1 MKKKIGFFVGIL
13 ISLFSFGQD
22 VSAIIKEADRLENI
36 PNEMAAYAKFSE
48 ALKINPTNLYA
59 LSECSVLCSRIGK
72 RQGST
77 EARDNYYKAA
87 QTYASTALKLNPN
100 YSDANC
106 AMAIALGRISLTKGG
121 KQKINAAKEIKKY
134 VDIALKY
141 NAENYKAWHVLGRWH
156 YELSNLNIVEKS
168 AVKLLYGGLP
178 ASSLQQGI
186 QAFEKAQ
193 SLTKGFVLNYF
204 ELAKAYHRNSENA
217 KAIAALKTLLTFPNQ
232 TEDDAGIKIEAKQFL
247 KNWE

>member
-1 MKKKIGFFVGIL
+1 MKKIFGLLLSTVIG
-13 ISLFSFGQD
+13 LFSFGQN
-22 VSAIIKEADRLENI
+22 VLAIIQEADRLEKI
-36 PNEMAAYAKFSE
+36 PNENAAYLKFNE
-48 ALKINPTNLYA
+48 ALKISPTNLYA

-72 RQGST
+72 RQSNT

-134 VDIALKY
+134 VDLALK
-141 NAENYKAWHVLGRWH
+141 NNPENYKAWHVLGRWH

-178 ASSLQQGI
+178 ASSLNEGI

-204 ELAKAYHRNSENA
+204 ELAKAYHRNDENS
-217 KAIAALKTLLTFPNQ
+217 KSIASLKTLLTFPNQ
-232 TEDDAGIKIEAKQFL
+232 TEDDAAIKIEAQQFL
-247 KNWE
+247 NTWK